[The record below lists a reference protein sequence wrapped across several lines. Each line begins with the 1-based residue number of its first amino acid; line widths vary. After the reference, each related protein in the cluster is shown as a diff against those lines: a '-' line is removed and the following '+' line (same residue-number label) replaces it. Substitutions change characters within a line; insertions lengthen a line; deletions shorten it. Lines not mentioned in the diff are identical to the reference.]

1 VLAYPPPQAAP
12 SRARTSSDGFDFVG
26 ELYLEDDSWQL
37 RPEFHKK
44 RRLKSVIVFKTS
56 VPSRPGSPW
65 NPHATIRLA
74 AGASSHCLPH
84 DLLILAP
91 GGHYAAMDLF

>member
-1 VLAYPPPQAAP
+1 MLAYPPPQAAP

-56 VPSRPGSPW
+56 GTVSPPFAFQVGQKQKVCRVDISSFGS
-65 NPHATIRLA
+65 T
-74 AGASSHCLPH
+74 
-84 DLLILAP
+84 
-91 GGHYAAMDLF
+91 GGR